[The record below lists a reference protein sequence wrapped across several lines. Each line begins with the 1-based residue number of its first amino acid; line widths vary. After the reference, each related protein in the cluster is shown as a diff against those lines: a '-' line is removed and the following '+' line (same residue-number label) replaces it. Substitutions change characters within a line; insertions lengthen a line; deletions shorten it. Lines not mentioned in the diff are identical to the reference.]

1 MSKTH
6 WNYAIL
12 SHMAKLNG
20 GPEVLVE
27 KLINNGVLKG
37 KKSMLPVVAGVS
49 VMGFLVGAVIRPYGD
64 KLVH

>member
-1 MSKTH
+1 MGKIH

-27 KLINNGVLKG
+27 KLINSGVIKG
-37 KKSMLPVVAGVS
+37 RKSMLPIVAQG
-49 VMGFLVGAVIRPYGD
+49 L
-64 KLVH
+64 LQ